1 MTVQE
6 LQQQYVTGAI
16 SYDEYQKQLEQLRD
30 NVSNVTQHNNSW
42 YYIAGIGAIFLLYMY
57 IRKK

>member
-6 LQQQYVTGAI
+6 LQQKYVTGAI